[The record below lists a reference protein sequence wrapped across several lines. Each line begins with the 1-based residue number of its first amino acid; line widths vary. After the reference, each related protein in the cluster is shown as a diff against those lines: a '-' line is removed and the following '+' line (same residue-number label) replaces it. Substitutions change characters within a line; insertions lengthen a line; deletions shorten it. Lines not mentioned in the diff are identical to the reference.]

1 MLYLSYIIRNWYP
14 AEPGGPMESILEPRM
29 FDFDASDGFFQ
40 EAIGSPVSTFAN
52 EIGTP
57 EIPSEIAHRLASAL
71 EDFPAEEDILF
82 AICSPFQA
90 AAVLALCDKWAELK
104 ASARER
110 MA

>member
-14 AEPGGPMESILEPRM
+14 PEPGAPLESILEPRM
-29 FDFDASDGFFQ
+29 FDFDASDEEFFQ
-40 EAIGSPVSTFAN
+40 EAIGSPISAFAN

-71 EDFPAEEDILF
+71 EDSPEEDIIF
-82 AICSPFQA
+82 AECSPFQA